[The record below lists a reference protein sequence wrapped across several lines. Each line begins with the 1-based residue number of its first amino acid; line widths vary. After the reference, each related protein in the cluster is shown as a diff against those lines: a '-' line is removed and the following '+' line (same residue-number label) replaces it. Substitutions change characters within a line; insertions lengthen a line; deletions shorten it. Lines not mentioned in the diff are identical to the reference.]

1 MMYMVNVVGK
11 NLNLTRKIFVPLD
24 ASPQEYIEEYLLAE
38 YGITS
43 GDYVITY
50 GKEWFNDWF

>member
-24 ASPQEYIEEYLLAE
+24 ASPQDYIEEYLLAE

-43 GDYVITY
+43 GDYAITY
-50 GKEWFNDWF
+50 GKEWFNG